1 YAFGVMAYEMVTG
14 QPPFVGATPQAVLA
28 AHVTEAPVNVTQRRT
43 TIPPALA
50 ELIMR
55 CLAKKPA
62 DRPQS
67 AEELL
72 PVLEGLTTPSGG
84 ITPTGT
90 QPAAAVERRS
100 HPLRVAGAFVL
111 GSIGVLV
118 LVYVLVIQLALP
130 GWVFVS
136 AIALLLVGLPVM
148 LVAGTRGRPRVL
160 VGLGLAFGALTLTA
174 AGYALTGAM
183 GIGPAATL
191 LSTGALERNDRL
203 ILADFVNRTSDS
215 TLGLS
220 ITTALRI
227 DLAESPAFEL
237 VGREEVAQA
246 LQRAQYPPDTALDV
260 NLALAIA
267 EREGIKAVIAGEVA
281 PLGSGYVISARVLAS
296 ADSTTHAPVRET
308 ASDDGEVIEAL
319 DRVSKRLR
327 ERIGESLR
335 TIRESEG
342 LPRVTTSSL
351 EALRLYAQAIQAAD
365 RDGDEARAVS
375 LLEEAVSHDTTFVMA
390 YRRLGVSLY
399 NLGRDRDRR
408 NDALTRAF
416 NLRDRVS
423 NLERYNVISM
433 YRWIVERD
441 LESAI
446 AAVRAMNEIAP
457 RYYLNNL
464 GYLYGQARDW
474 ARAEDA
480 YHRGSEASPNTPL
493 IWGGLRNMQ
502 FALGKFDATRAT
514 IDSFASRFPEH
525 TSADRGPIWFATAMR
540 DFSTAEELL
549 AQYRAKHRDRPARL
563 AWASMQ
569 ESQLAQ
575 MRGKLRDAE
584 RHLRDLLA
592 IQVQEGWTDRA
603 LWTSMDVAWIEAWFR
618 NDKPRAAALLD
629 TALRRYPLDGVALAD
644 RPYLRMAD
652 AWAYFGRPDQARGVL
667 AEYER
672 VVDPAIRE
680 GAPFEYGVRG
690 QIALAEGRP
699 N

>member
-1 YAFGVMAYEMVTG
+1 
-14 QPPFVGATPQAVLA
+14 
-28 AHVTEAPVNVTQRRT
+28 
-43 TIPPALA
+43 
-50 ELIMR
+50 
-55 CLAKKPA
+55 
-62 DRPQS
+62 
-67 AEELL
+67 
-72 PVLEGLTTPSGG
+72 
-84 ITPTGT
+84 
-90 QPAAAVERRS
+90 
-100 HPLRVAGAFVL
+100 
-111 GSIGVLV
+111 
-118 LVYVLVIQLALP
+118 
-130 GWVFVS
+130 
-136 AIALLLVGLPVM
+136 
-148 LVAGTRGRPRVL
+148 
-160 VGLGLAFGALTLTA
+160 
-174 AGYALTGAM
+174 
-183 GIGPAATL
+183 
-191 LSTGALERNDRL
+191 
-203 ILADFVNRTSDS
+203 
-215 TLGLS
+215 
-220 ITTALRI
+220 
-227 DLAESPAFEL
+227 
-237 VGREEVAQA
+237 
-246 LQRAQYPPDTALDV
+246 
-260 NLALAIA
+260 
-267 EREGIKAVIAGEVA
+267 
-281 PLGSGYVISARVLAS
+281 
-296 ADSTTHAPVRET
+296 
-308 ASDDGEVIEAL
+308 
-319 DRVSKRLR
+319 
-327 ERIGESLR
+327 
-335 TIRESEG
+335 
-342 LPRVTTSSL
+342 
-351 EALRLYAQAIQAAD
+351 
-365 RDGDEARAVS
+365 
-375 LLEEAVSHDTTFVMA
+375 
-390 YRRLGVSLY
+390 
-399 NLGRDRDRR
+399 
-408 NDALTRAF
+408 
-416 NLRDRVS
+416 
-423 NLERYNVISM
+423 
-433 YRWIVERD
+433 
-441 LESAI
+441 
-446 AAVRAMNEIAP
+446 

-699 N
+699 NEGVGQYRRFDREISCPVCVLPDLARAYDVLGERDSALVVYERYVDTPWIFRAANDASSLAPAYKRLGELYEERGDREKAMKYYGDFADLWAEADPELQPVVRDVRARIARLVGEAKTN